1 MPENDTFDDPTAPPL
16 SVSEKQAAEKRA
28 EATSEALDNVS
39 LPRHVATPGRLVE
52 PLRCF
57 SAAWK
62 VAEPVEISPASSSLA
77 TPSLPAR
84 GRRGAAHLRT
94 AGSALVNWWRAVTIQ
109 GLCVAVLWLIG
120 LLLLHVPL
128 APVWALIAGLMTLVP
143 NFGGIIALL
152 GPAFAILVSQPNMY
166 RLCFLLGLYA
176 LIVVIDQLVLQP
188 MIMKRVTRVPIWA
201 SILVPIVLGI
211 VIPFWGILLAPPL
224 LAVVYAFRRP
234 RPQA

>member
-1 MPENDTFDDPTAPPL
+1 MPENDTFDDPTASPL
-16 SVSEKQAAEKRA
+16 SVSE
-28 EATSEALDNVS
+28 
-39 LPRHVATPGRLVE
+39 
-52 PLRCF
+52 
-57 SAAWK
+57 K

-77 TPSLPAR
+77 TSSLPAR

-94 AGSALVNWWRAVTIQ
+94 AGSALVNWWRAVTIE